1 MTVQVGTLNE
11 DRKQTRWQS
20 IKRWL
25 TAINDAMNYD
35 PQEYADTVVRQL
47 VRKTEQLESRMHE
60 IESKQGN

>member
-25 TAINDAMNYD
+25 TAIDDAMNYD
-35 PQEYADTVVRQL
+35 PQEHANNVVRQL
-47 VRKTEQLESRMHE
+47 VRKTEQLESRMRE

>member
-20 IKRWL
+20 IERWL